1 MNLFEKRI
9 NEYSQSYSQ
18 FCETVKAYYSMEERR
33 KKKPTDEERRR
44 IKDAEHKIYHHAG
57 VCNAIA
63 EKIGFQSLTKNFSN
77 LGTPYDWLLIVL
89 SQEKK

>member
-18 FCETVKAYYSMEERR
+18 FCEAVKAYYKMTEEQR
-33 KKKPTDEERRR
+33 KISTDLKHE
-44 IKDAEHKIYHHAG
+44 IYHHVD

-63 EKIGFQSLTKNFSN
+63 EKIGFQSLTKDFSN
-77 LGTPYDWLLIVL
+77 LDTPYDWLLIVL
-89 SQEKK
+89 SQEVK

>member
-18 FCETVKAYYSMEERR
+18 FCETVKAYYKMTEEQ
-33 KKKPTDEERRR
+33 KKISTDEEKRR
-44 IKDAEHKIYHHAG
+44 IYDAKHKIYHHVG

-63 EKIGFQSLTKNFSN
+63 EKIGFQSLTKDFSN
-77 LGTPYDWLLIVL
+77 LGTPYEWLLIVL
-89 SQEKK
+89 SQEQK

>member
-18 FCETVKAYYSMEERR
+18 FCEAVKAYYEMTEEER
-33 KKKPTDEERRR
+33 KISTDVKHE
-44 IKDAEHKIYHHAG
+44 IYHHVD

-63 EKIGFQSLTKNFSN
+63 EKIGFQSLTKDFSN
-77 LGTPYDWLLIVL
+77 LDTPYDWLLIVL
-89 SQEKK
+89 SQEVK